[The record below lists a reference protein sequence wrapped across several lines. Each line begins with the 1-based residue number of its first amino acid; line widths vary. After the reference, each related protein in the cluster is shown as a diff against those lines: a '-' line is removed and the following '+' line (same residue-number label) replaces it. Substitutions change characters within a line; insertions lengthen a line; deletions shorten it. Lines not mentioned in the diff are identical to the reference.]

1 MTIEMS
7 DTPALKARLAE
18 VEPQQWFSEWAYAI
32 GQQHWGTLGVEHREY
47 VDKEPTKEL
56 RTAARKEGMAPKDVL
71 RLRVMR
77 KAWVNTTTPDFQEFD
92 LFWSAD
98 GDHALQ
104 IVNIDDMVEV
114 HRIATGLPRKAYR
127 MTEATLV
134 NCLKTGLIPENTRI
148 TNAASARDVLR
159 YSIENP

>member
-1 MTIEMS
+1 MS
-7 DTPALKARLAE
+7 SAPASTTRISE
-18 VEPQQWFSEWAYAI
+18 VDPQGLFSEWAYAI
-32 GQQHWGTLGVEHREY
+32 GPQHWETLGVERREY

-56 RTAARKEGMAPKDVL
+56 RAVARQEGMAPKDVL
-71 RLRVMR
+71 RLKVMR

-98 GDHALQ
+98 GSHALQ

-114 HRIATGLPRKAYR
+114 HRVTTGLPRQAYR

-134 NCLKTGLIPENTRI
+134 SSLKTGLIPETTRI